1 MAKGEQQ
8 KLIDLIQKKLQKG
21 ESVAQMAD
29 ELEETEAVIEEL
41 IRSI

>member
-21 ESVAQMAD
+21 ESVAQIAD
-29 ELEETEAVIEEL
+29 ELEETAAVIEEL